1 MVMQRVG
8 VQNFEP
14 LCGNYTINYIDHPT
28 LAFHYK
34 A

>member
-14 LCGNYTINYIDHPT
+14 LRGNNTISYIDLPT

-34 A
+34 V